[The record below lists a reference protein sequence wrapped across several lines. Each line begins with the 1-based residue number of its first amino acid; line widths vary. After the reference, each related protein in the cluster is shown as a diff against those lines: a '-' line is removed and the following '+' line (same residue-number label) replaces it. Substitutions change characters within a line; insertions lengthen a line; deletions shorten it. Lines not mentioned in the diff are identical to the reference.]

1 MKTILLLCL
10 FASPLLAQTTNPD
23 GTVGKAVIIVGGGS
37 SVSSSVDLLATGS
50 DSTLSRINL
59 GGYALEASVILPTS
73 QTISWQFSLRYN
85 KINNDF
91 FPGNSTQSSG
101 RYDGHALNVML
112 YFKIY
117 P

>member
-1 MKTILLLCL
+1 MKTMLLLCL
-10 FASPLLAQTTNPD
+10 FASPLLAQTNPD

-37 SVSSSVDLLATGS
+37 SISSGVDLLATGS
-50 DSTLSRINL
+50 DSTLSRINF

-73 QTISWQFSLRYN
+73 QNVSWQFSLTYN
-85 KINNDF
+85 KISNDF
-91 FPGNSTQSSG
+91 FPANSTESSG
-101 RYDGHALNVML
+101 RYDGHALNIML